1 MDFSSFDLSSLP
13 TSTLGLVCAV
23 ALAAIALVGRRMSR
37 KSEQNADLERQL
49 SEVEEALRLA
59 LEDGRVTDAKRLSDR
74 VYELRKRLGR
84 RMSV

>member
-1 MDFSSFDLSSLP
+1 MDFDLSSLP
-13 TSTLGLVCAV
+13 SSTLGIVGAV
-23 ALAAIALVGRRMSR
+23 VLAVLALVSRHVNR

-74 VYELRKRLGR
+74 LYELRRRLGR
-84 RMSV
+84 RTSCR